1 MSQYI
6 GRAEATVEVILQ
18 LLFHHNCDVLSQY
31 PLRGIIADLD
41 KYTILDDEVKKHKF
55 DFKVDRF
62 HDTLIIEVNYK
73 HGAKADKKWNKV
85 FTPMIKEAGMIP
97 VTIDDFSCKSLFK
110 DEYHPITLG
119 DWVDV
124 LQALIDAEVEL

>member
-1 MSQYI
+1 MSQFI
-6 GRAEATVEVILQ
+6 GRGEPTTELILGHLFGQANVI
-18 LLFHHNCDVLSQY
+18 SQY
-31 PLRGIIADLD
+31 PLRGIIPDLEE
-41 KYTILDDEVKKHKF
+41 YTILDDEVKKHKF

-85 FTPMIKEAGMIP
+85 FTPMIKRADMIP
-97 VTIDDFSCKSLFK
+97 VVIEDNSCESLFK
-110 DEYHPITLG
+110 DEYHPFTLG

-124 LQALIDAEVEL
+124 LQALIDAGVEL